1 MARINLIKIHK
12 AIISLLV
19 LLENFSKGKLSNTST
34 TTTVIIT
41 IKIIFYNDL
50 KSDNSNNKNLRNDN
64 SDKSYD

>member
-50 KSDNSNNKNLRNDN
+50 KSDNSNNKNLGNNN

>member
-50 KSDNSNNKNLRNDN
+50 KNDNSNNKNLRNDN

>member
-12 AIISLLV
+12 AIISLLI

-50 KSDNSNNKNLRNDN
+50 KSDNSNKKNLRNDN

>member
-50 KSDNSNNKNLRNDN
+50 KSDNSNNKNMRNDN